1 MFLPGVADG
10 GRCPLR
16 DRVPDPDCAVAVGA
30 PAAVLRHSAGT
41 ERKFQNG
48 SQGEH
53 GGSRLDFVDFN
64 SGVPAVRP
72 FAMPYLPNFHLKLN
86 WLNLVICCSHFRN
99 WLGGIN
105 LISKCQLFCT
115 SGNPV
120 RVRHRQIHQTA
131 RGALPVTHG
140 TLWLIITYGDSRD
153 KWCRHKCP
161 NLLRYCDQRYQESWS

>member
-10 GRCPLR
+10 GRGPLR

-53 GGSRLDFVDFN
+53 GGSRLDFVDFH
-64 SGVPAVRP
+64 SGVPPVAICHAISAQFSPAQTESGRQSDKPIQSQLNIVSNQHGHP
-72 FAMPYLPNFHLKLN
+72 VHTTYLKLN
-86 WLNLVICCSHFRN
+86 WLNFVICCPHFRN
-99 WLGGIN
+99 WLGVIN

-140 TLWLIITYGDSRD
+140 TL
-153 KWCRHKCP
+153 
-161 NLLRYCDQRYQESWS
+161 